1 MGSRLVV
8 STSVVQYAA
17 GINNGPA
24 VIADRDDGS
33 VWQFQFAESWV
44 AENTPDAWVC
54 IYQPSV

>member
-8 STSVVQYAA
+8 HTSVIQYAA

-24 VIADRDDGS
+24 IIATCDDGS
-33 VWQFQFAESWV
+33 IWQCQYGASWV
-44 AENTPDAWVC
+44 AENTPDAWLC